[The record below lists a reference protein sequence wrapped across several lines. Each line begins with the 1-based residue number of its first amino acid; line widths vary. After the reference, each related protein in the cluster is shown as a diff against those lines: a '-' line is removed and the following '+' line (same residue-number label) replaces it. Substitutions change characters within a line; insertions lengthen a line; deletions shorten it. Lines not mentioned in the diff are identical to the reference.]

1 MRCGAPRETM
11 KLYLVGGAVRDGM
24 LELPYQE
31 RDWVVTGATAAEML
45 AAGFQP
51 VTGDFPVFLHPDTGD
66 EYALARRETKVGP
79 GYHGFAVDAGID
91 VTLEEDLKRRDL
103 TINAMALDQN
113 GDLIDPCHGREDLD
127 DGMLRHVSSAFSEDP
142 VRLLRIARFAAKL
155 GRWGFRVAH
164 ATHGLM
170 KKMAASDGLLNLRME
185 RVWKEMRAALKEDQP
200 WRFFEVLH
208 KCGALQRLLP
218 ELAGSLGAAKGHA
231 ATAASQPLDAL
242 RRAAADKAALEI
254 RYAVL
259 MLNNQ
264 RDRLP
269 VGKACSDLASLASHL
284 SDDYLQ
290 LDEASADQ
298 LLTFVERAGKGGQT
312 RIKALLSVYA
322 YVWPEY
328 AEAAAG
334 RVSMVQQAAASVTAD
349 ELLREGLQGAALGHI
364 LRERKLQKV
373 QQALG

>member
-1 MRCGAPRETM
+1 MNT
-11 KLYLVGGAVRDGM
+11 YLVGGAVRDR
-24 LELPYQE
+24 LLDIPFDEK
-31 RDWVVTGATAAEML
+31 DWVVTGATAEEML
-45 AAGFQP
+45 AAGFHP
-51 VTGDFPVFLHPDTGD
+51 VVGDFPVFLHPDTGD

-79 GYHGFAVDAGID
+79 GYHGFVVDAGTD

-103 TINAMALDQN
+103 TINAMALDQH

-170 KKMAASDGLLNLRME
+170 KKMAASDDLMNLPME
-185 RVWKEMRAALKEDQP
+185 RVWKEMRAALMEDQP
-200 WRFFEVLH
+200 WRFFEVLR

-218 ELAGSLGAAKGHA
+218 ELADSLGAAKGHA
-231 ATAASQPLDAL
+231 DNAACRPLDAL

-264 RDRLP
+264 RDKLP
-269 VGKACSDLASLASHL
+269 VGKACGDLLSLASQL
-284 SDDYLQ
+284 SEAYRQ
-290 LDEASADQ
+290 LGLASADQ

-312 RIKALLSVYA
+312 RFKALLSVYA

-328 AEAAAG
+328 AEIAAG
-334 RVSMVQQAAASVTAD
+334 RISMVQQAAASVTAD
-349 ELLREGLQGAALGHI
+349 ELLREGLQGPALGRA

-373 QQALG
+373 QQGLG

>member
-1 MRCGAPRETM
+1 M

-24 LELPYQE
+24 LALPFHE
-31 RDWVVTGATAAEML
+31 RDWVVTGATPEDML

-66 EYALARRETKVGP
+66 ECALARRETKVGP
-79 GYHGFAVDAGID
+79 GYKGFAVDAGMD
-91 VTLEEDLKRRDL
+91 VTLEEDLRRRDL

-113 GDLIDPCHGREDLD
+113 GDLIDPYHGQEDLD
-127 DGMLRHVSSAFSEDP
+127 DGVLRHVSSAFSEDP

-155 GRWGFRVAH
+155 GCWGFRVAH
-164 ATHGLM
+164 ATHALM
-170 KKMAASDGLLNLRME
+170 IKMAKSDDLMNLSME
-185 RVWKEMRAALKEDQP
+185 RVWKEMRGALMEDQP

-218 ELAGSLGAAKGHA
+218 ELAESLGAVGSHA
-231 ATAASQPLDAL
+231 VNAVSQPLDAL
-242 RRAAADKAALEI
+242 RRAAADNAALEV

-264 RDRLP
+264 QSGLPTDR
-269 VGKACSDLASLASHL
+269 ACGDLLSLVREL
-284 SDDYLQ
+284 GDIYPQ
-290 LDEASADQ
+290 LGSVSANQ
-298 LLTFVERAGKGGQT
+298 LLTFVERGAKGGQN
-312 RIKALLSVYA
+312 RLKSILSVYGYA
-322 YVWPEY
+322 WPEY
-328 AEAAAG
+328 AEAAS
-334 RVSMVQQAAASVTAD
+334 RHVSITQQAAASVTAD
-349 ELLREGLQGAALGHI
+349 ELMREGLQGAALGKA